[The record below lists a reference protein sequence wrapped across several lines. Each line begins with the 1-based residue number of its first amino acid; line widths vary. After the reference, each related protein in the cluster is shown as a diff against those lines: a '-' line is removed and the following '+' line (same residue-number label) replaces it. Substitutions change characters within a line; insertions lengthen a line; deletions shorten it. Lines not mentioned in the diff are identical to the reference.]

1 MALSDDST
9 LKVREA
15 GNTVSKLCL
24 KDIQKQAIEDHTQG
38 TSQKAA
44 VTTAALHHMPNV
56 FLPNLTMARIESENV
71 ARLHSRAAVPAP
83 NTHKY
88 TLHKYLGQ
96 GHWSSHLREQRKC
109 LLQASKPLPLEVLQT
124 EGCQGRDE
132 LYQQQ
137 KWPSG
142 VLQW

>member
-24 KDIQKQAIEDHTQG
+24 KHIQKQAIEHHTQG
-38 TSQKAA
+38 TNHKAA
-44 VTTAALHHMPNV
+44 ATTAAHHHMPSV

-83 NTHKY
+83 NAHKY
-88 TLHKYLGQ
+88 TLHRYL
-96 GHWSSHLREQRKC
+96 C
-109 LLQASKPLPLEVLQT
+109 
-124 EGCQGRDE
+124 
-132 LYQQQ
+132 
-137 KWPSG
+137 
-142 VLQW
+142 